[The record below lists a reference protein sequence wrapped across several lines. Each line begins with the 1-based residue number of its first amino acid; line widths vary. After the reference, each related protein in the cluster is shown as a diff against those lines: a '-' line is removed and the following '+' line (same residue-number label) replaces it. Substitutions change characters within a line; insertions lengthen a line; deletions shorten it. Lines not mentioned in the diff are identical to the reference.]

1 MNVALF
7 QALLAQSS
15 SLLAKLAA
23 MAAGLPLSPNG
34 WPALLLKKNF
44 QTGSLF
50 GARSASPASAAQV
63 PNIPPKPT
71 IKQLCFLLSAELA
84 RWPSSVEAHE

>member
-1 MNVALF
+1 MNAALF
-7 QALLAQSS
+7 QTLLVQSS

-34 WPALLLKKNF
+34 RPALLLKKNF

-50 GARSASPASAAQV
+50 GASSANPASAAQV
-63 PNIPPKPT
+63 ANIPLQPT
-71 IKQLCFLLSAELA
+71 IKKLCLLLSVELG
-84 RWPSSVEAHE
+84 R

>member
-1 MNVALF
+1 MNAALF
-7 QALLAQSS
+7 QTLLVQSS

-34 WPALLLKKNF
+34 RPALLLKKNF

-50 GARSASPASAAQV
+50 GASSANPASAAQV
-63 PNIPPKPT
+63 PNIPLQPT
-71 IKQLCFLLSAELA
+71 IKKLRFLPSAELA
-84 RWPSSVEAHE
+84 RWAS